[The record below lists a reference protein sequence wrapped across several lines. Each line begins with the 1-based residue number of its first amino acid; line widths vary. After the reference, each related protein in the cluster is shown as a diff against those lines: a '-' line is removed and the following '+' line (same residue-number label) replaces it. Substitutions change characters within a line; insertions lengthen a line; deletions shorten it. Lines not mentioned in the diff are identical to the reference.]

1 LAHTPFVP
9 DILEQLLL
17 GAVKERLLKRDFLA
31 GGKIG
36 RKKDPQ
42 EGNPTESGEE
52 ALAPNGFNGG
62 RNAFHPLMDH
72 DGRINVESSSTDA
85 ESMNAIAQLTEQVA
99 QGSSNFQETG
109 FQEEGP
115 QGRLP
120 Y

>member
-1 LAHTPFVP
+1 
-9 DILEQLLL
+9 
-17 GAVKERLLKRDFLA
+17 
-31 GGKIG
+31 
-36 RKKDPQ
+36 
-42 EGNPTESGEE
+42 
-52 ALAPNGFNGG
+52 
-62 RNAFHPLMDH
+62 MDH